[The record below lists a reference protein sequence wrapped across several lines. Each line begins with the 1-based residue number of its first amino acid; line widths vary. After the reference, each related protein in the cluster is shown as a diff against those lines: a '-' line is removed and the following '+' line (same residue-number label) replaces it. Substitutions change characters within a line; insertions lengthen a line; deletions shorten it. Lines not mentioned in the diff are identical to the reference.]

1 MERTSASFDVVV
13 RQLACMILKIF
24 KSIAS
29 SAIEFFFK
37 TESFLDCI
45 GKYNVHLHYDAID
58 F

>member
-1 MERTSASFDVVV
+1 
-13 RQLACMILKIF
+13 MILKIF

-45 GKYNVHLHYDAID
+45 GKYSVHLHYDAID